1 MSEVE
6 GAATP
11 VVPRKRGFVRR
22 HPVFFVFAAMLAVLI
37 VAVAGF
43 VGYVS
48 MQLGE
53 VSKFDADLDRP
64 GRPARVEG
72 KSVNILVA
80 GVDDG
85 QGTDLREMLESGDW
99 QPGTFRSD
107 TIMVLHL
114 TADRSQAQIVSIP
127 RDSYVPVEGLGKTKI
142 NAAFSMG
149 GPELM
154 AKTVENYAGIYLDH
168 IMVVDLE
175 GFRGITDTV
184 GGVDVYV
191 PTTVYDTERGGKEWT
206 QGNHHLDGEDALSYV
221 RQRYGLPGGDFDRI
235 QRQQNFLRALLKKT
249 ASAGTLAN
257 PLKVSGLV
265 GDLSDLIVVDS
276 KLTSGKMRSLALGSR
291 NLRARDFR
299 FATVPYTGTPTIDGQ
314 SVVTLDDAETRAMF
328 RALAKDSF
336 EAYLG
341 DHDINELPGE
351 GDVD

>member
-1 MSEVE
+1 M
-6 GAATP
+6 
-11 VVPRKRGFVRR
+11 FV
-22 HPVFFVFAAMLAVLI
+22 VFAGLLAVLI

-43 VGYVS
+43 VGYLNA
-48 MQLGE
+48 QLGD
-53 VSKFDADLDRP
+53 VTKFDANLERPDRP
-64 GRPARVEG
+64 VKVEG
-72 KSVNILVA
+72 KSINILVA

-85 QGTDLREMLESGDW
+85 EGTDLREMLESGDW
-99 QPGTFRSD
+99 RPGIFRSD

-114 TADRSQAQIVSIP
+114 TADRSEAQIVSIP

-149 GPELM
+149 GPALL
-154 AKTVENYAGIYLDH
+154 AKTVEDYAGIYLDH
-168 IMVVDLE
+168 VMVVDLE

-191 PTTVYDTERGGKEWT
+191 PQTVHDPKRGGKQWT
-206 QGNHHLDGEDALSYV
+206 RGNHHLDGDDALLYV
-221 RQRYGLPGGDFDRI
+221 RQRYGLAGGDFDRI
-235 QRQQNFLRALLKKT
+235 RRQQNFLRALLKKT

-276 KLTSGKMRSLALGSR
+276 KMTSGKMRSLAVGAR
-291 NLRARDFR
+291 GLRAGDIR
-299 FATVPYTGTPTIDGQ
+299 FATVSYTGTPTIDGQ
-314 SVVTLDDAETRAMF
+314 SVVTLDDRQTRAMF
-328 RALAKDSF
+328 QALAKDSF